1 MKYPKKGESDLAAT
15 PKSENPEEEE
25 EVFKLD
31 MSVLTDSLS
40 VPTNWIS
47 MHLALISN
55 SLLPVGSRVHALGSL
70 QCVHSRYFT
79 Y

>member
-1 MKYPKKGESDLAAT
+1 MKYPKKGESDLAVT

-25 EVFKLD
+25 EAFKLD

-47 MHLALISN
+47 MLLALISI
-55 SLLPVGSRVHALGSL
+55 SLLPAGSRVHALGRL
-70 QCVHSRYFT
+70 QCVHSRYFA